1 MQTCGK
7 PYFLCEKG
15 VNSTENQGK
24 MYLWA
29 MKPSINLPIE
39 DFDYHLP
46 DQSIAYSPATN
57 RSDSKLLVWDK
68 KIIAESTYNHI
79 ASFIPE
85 KAALYFNNS
94 KVIAARIH
102 FQKANNSTIEIFCL
116 EPSNHYQP
124 ISKAMQAT
132 QKVEWIC
139 LVGGAKKWKE
149 DYLEKEFELITPS
162 NNNNGVTVKVCAK
175 KIKSI
180 DGKFLIEFSWDND
193 KISFSEIIE
202 HIGSIPLPPYIQR
215 ATTEEDKDRYQTTY
229 AKQEGSV
236 AAPTAGL
243 HFNAA
248 IFESLAQ
255 KKCSTDFISLHVG
268 AGTFMPVK
276 TAHITDHEM
285 HAEVFEITTATLNH
299 LIEIVNQKELNPTNY
314 TPVIAV
320 GTTTLRTIE
329 SLYWLGVK
337 LINNEKLQENKDL
350 HLMQW
355 DAYETWNETYNETY
369 NNTNNDINKDAK
381 PSITVK
387 NALSTLLSW
396 MQSHQMHQLITSTQ
410 LMIVPGYSFKI
421 ANGLVT
427 NFHQPKSTLLLI
439 IAAIT
444 KDHWKSIYQHA
455 IENQYRFLSYGD
467 GCFFTINE

>member
-7 PYFLCEKG
+7 AYFLCEKE
-15 VNSTENQGK
+15 VNSSENQGN

-29 MKPSINLPIE
+29 MKPPISLPIQ
-39 DFDYHLP
+39 DFDYDLP
-46 DQSIAYSPATN
+46 DQSIAYTPAAN

-68 KIIAESTYNHI
+68 EIIAESTYNHI
-79 ASFIPE
+79 AKFIPE

-94 KVIAARIH
+94 KVISERKKKK
-102 FQKANNSTIEIFCL
+102 KANNSTIEIFCL
-116 EPSNHYQP
+116 EPSNNYQP
-124 ISKAMQAT
+124 ISVAMQAT

-149 DYLEKEFELITPS
+149 DFLEKEFELITPS
-162 NNNNGVTVKVCAK
+162 KNTNNSITIKVKAK
-175 KIKSI
+175 KIKSL

-193 KISFSEIIE
+193 SISFSEIIE

-215 ATTEEDKDRYQTTY
+215 ATTQEDKDRYQTTY
-229 AKQEGSV
+229 AKEEGSV

-243 HFNAA
+243 HFNDA
-248 IFESLAQ
+248 IFDSLSE
-255 KKCSTDFISLHVG
+255 KKCSTNFISLHVG

-276 TAHITDHEM
+276 TDNITDHEM
-285 HAEVFEITTATLNH
+285 HAEVFEITTTTLKD
-299 LIEIVNQKELNPTNY
+299 LIEIAKQKELNPAQY

-320 GTTTLRTIE
+320 GTTTLRTLE
-329 SLYWLGVK
+329 TLYCLGVK
-337 LINNEKLQENKDL
+337 LIHNPSLQENKDL
-350 HLMQW
+350 HLVQW
-355 DAYETWNETYNETY
+355 DAYKS
-369 NNTNNDINKDAK
+369 NNDSK

-387 NALSTLLSW
+387 DALGTLLSW
-396 MQSHQMHQLITSTQ
+396 MQSHQMDQLITSTQ

-444 KDHWKSIYQHA
+444 GDKWKNIYQHA
-455 IENQYRFLSYGD
+455 IDNQYRFLSYGD
-467 GCFFTINE
+467 GCFFTIN